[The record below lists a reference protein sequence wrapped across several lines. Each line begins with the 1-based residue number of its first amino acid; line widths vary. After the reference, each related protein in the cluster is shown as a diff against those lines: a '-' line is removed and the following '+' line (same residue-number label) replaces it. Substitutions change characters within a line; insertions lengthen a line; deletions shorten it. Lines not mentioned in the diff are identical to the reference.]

1 MNQDKIS
8 VIMPAYNV
16 ESYIAE
22 SIESVL
28 KQTYSNFELIIVN
41 DGSVDKT
48 REIVLSYASRDA
60 RVILC
65 DEENGGVA
73 VARNTGLEKA
83 VGAYISFLDAD
94 DLWEPE
100 FLSKVYQKMIAGSK
114 DQGFVYART
123 KEVFLDGKE
132 AVVGPADCVSGKLE
146 KFIHYTNELR
156 LRFHISAVL
165 VQRSLIEQYG
175 LRFES
180 GIKISED
187 TGFFI
192 ELLSI
197 TEAAYVD
204 EVLSIYRRRESS
216 ATTGVWVPGDWVDA
230 VIVYEKITAFVEKYY
245 PEVMPAFKR
254 MRNYQT
260 YRFVLKCLR
269 HGFINDAAMYI
280 ERWRAWLRDFSVGD
294 GKINDRFKCRLLL
307 SSDST
312 RLKWIAILRL

>member
-48 REIVLSYASRDA
+48 REIVLSYVSRDA

-216 ATTGVWVPGDWVDA
+216 ATTVQWVPTDWVDA

-245 PEVMPAFKR
+245 PEVMSAFKR

>member
-1 MNQDKIS
+1 MNLDKIS

-28 KQTYSNFELIIVN
+28 NQTYSNLELIIVN

-100 FLSKVYQKMIAGSK
+100 FLSKVYQKMIAGSQ
-114 DQGFVYART
+114 DQAFVYART

-165 VQRSLIEQYG
+165 VQRHLIEQYR

-197 TEAAYVD
+197 TEAGYVD
-204 EVLSIYRRRESS
+204 EVLSIYRRREAS
-216 ATTGVWVPGDWVDA
+216 ATTVQWVPTDWVDA

-269 HGFINDAAMYI
+269 HGFVEETMKYI
-280 ERWRAWLRDFSVGD
+280 IRWRSWLREFSAGD
-294 GKINDRFKCRLLL
+294 GKINDRMKCWLLL
-307 SSDST
+307 CSGT
-312 RLKWIAILRL
+312 KMLRWIAIVHL